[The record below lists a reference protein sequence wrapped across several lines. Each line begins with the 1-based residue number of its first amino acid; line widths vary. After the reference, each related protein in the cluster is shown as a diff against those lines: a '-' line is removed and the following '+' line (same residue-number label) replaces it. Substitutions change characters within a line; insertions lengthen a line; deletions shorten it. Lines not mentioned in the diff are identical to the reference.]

1 MQNAINW
8 FEIPSVDF
16 DRAVQFYSDILA
28 QPVRRDEFM
37 GVPHGMFASDEHG
50 VGGAIVKSSD
60 HQSSKNG
67 VVIYLNAGRDI
78 DGILSRVEP
87 AGGQVVTP
95 KISIGEQGYMALM
108 LDTEG
113 NKIGLHQPSG

>member
-16 DRAVQFYSDILA
+16 DRAVQFYSAILS

-37 GVPHGMFASDEHG
+37 GVPHGMFASDERG

-60 HQSSKNG
+60 HQVSTNG
-67 VVIYLNAGRDI
+67 VVIYLNAGQDI

-95 KISIGEQGYMALM
+95 KISIGEQGYMALL
-108 LDTEG
+108 LDSEG
-113 NKIGLHQPSG
+113 NKIGLHQPPA